1 VIVGRKRAHFRS
13 YVLVGDGDRDLT
25 AWMAQNVELA
35 IWEKPDIPPDC
46 DVVTLKVRNISPDD
60 GALLHEVEPVITMPH
75 KPSDTKQ
82 PNWST
87 DP

>member
-1 VIVGRKRAHFRS
+1 
-13 YVLVGDGDRDLT
+13 
-25 AWMAQNVELA
+25 MAQNVELA

-82 PNWST
+82 PNWSSRSVT
-87 DP
+87 QRFSLSLEQGRAPALLAP